1 MRVVAL
7 IVAYLT
13 GSSHG
18 HRTRIDSERGRGN
31 RLQTMLSAD
40 SPSSSR
46 DQASSPLAGLAML
59 LLEFNPVAVG
69 HNPSADYGRLFTIQR
84 PTAIVA
90 RSKQDGPP
98 AKRKSRWV
106 RSEAASMAASTI
118 PIAVEEPIPLTKVS
132 VKQSD
137 AEPSAWS
144 GDLLVLLFWQAAEDS
159 ELVLNEGQAAVDSA
173 FGGALSDLIAEQ
185 EFKGKAG
192 SSAVIALP
200 KDLPARRLAIVGLG
214 KPDDCKPAGAQKLGT
229 ALAAM
234 AKDQKVKTMAV
245 VLPTENALSQTLQQS
260 MLEYALLGLSPDTRY
275 KSKPDEGDNKPPPLE
290 EFELLG
296 GSPSDVAI
304 SRAQKFASGVL
315 LTKGLVNSPPNY
327 LTPSTMAATAEALSR
342 DFPSLDLKILEQE
355 ECAAMCM
362 GAYLGV
368 SQGAKEP
375 PKFIHLTYRPPDGS
389 ASKKIALIGKG
400 LTFDSGGYNIKA
412 GAGSM
417 IEKMKFDMGGAGA
430 VLGAAKT
437 VAQIA
442 PPDVEVHFIV
452 ASCEN
457 MVSAEAMRP
466 GDILTASNNKT
477 IEVINTD
484 AEGRLTLAD
493 ALVYADRLK
502 DVDAIVDI
510 ATLTGACIVALG
522 SDYAAVYC
530 DEEDLLNRLQESASS
545 QGELLWRMPLAPE
558 YNEQLKSPFAD
569 LKNLGGPGG
578 GGSITAALF
587 LKEFIRDKEKGSPDT
602 MWAHMDIAG
611 PVWNDKAGGA
621 TGFGVRTLVG
631 LVESMSGDAK

>member
-1 MRVVAL
+1 MRTVAL

-13 GSSHG
+13 CSSHG
-18 HRTRIDSERGRGN
+18 HKARRGSERGTAGDASKQQRFDVRAG
-31 RLQTMLSAD
+31 
-40 SPSSSR
+40 SR
-46 DQASSPLAGLAML
+46 AGASDALTGLASL
-59 LLEFNPVAVG
+59 LLSFNPATVG
-69 HNPSADYGRLFTIQR
+69 HVPGHGRLFAAQKPSATF
-84 PTAIVA
+84 AG
-90 RSKQDGPP
+90 SKQEGPIG
-98 AKRKSRWV
+98 KRKSRWV
-106 RSEAASMAASTI
+106 RSEAASMAGSAI
-118 PIAVEEPIPLTKVS
+118 PTAVEEPIPLSKVS
-132 VKQSD
+132 IEPSD
-137 AEPSAWS
+137 TEASAWS
-144 GDLLVLLFWQAAEDS
+144 GDLLVLLFWEAAEDS
-159 ELVLNEGQAAVDSA
+159 ELVLDAGQAAVDSA
-173 FGGALSDLIAEQ
+173 LEGALSDLIAEQ
-185 EFKGKAG
+185 EFKGKPG

-200 KDLPARRLAIVGLG
+200 KGSPARRLAVVGLG
-214 KPDDCKPAGAQKLGT
+214 KPDKCKPAGAQKLGT
-229 ALAAM
+229 ALATM
-234 AKDQKVKTMAV
+234 AKDQKVKTMAA
-245 VLPTENALSQTLQQS
+245 VLPAESSLSETLQQS

-290 EFELLG
+290 KFELLG
-296 GSPSDVAI
+296 GSASDVAT
-304 SRAQKFASGVL
+304 SRASKVASGVL
-315 LTKGLVNSPPNY
+315 LTRGLVNSPANY
-327 LTPSTMAATAEALSR
+327 LTPSTMAETAEGLASEYDSLS
-342 DFPSLDLKILEQE
+342 LKILEQKDCE
-355 ECAAMCM
+355 EMGM

-375 PKFIHLTYRPPDGS
+375 PKFIHLTYTPPGGS

-430 VLGAAKT
+430 VLGAART

-442 PPDVEVHFIV
+442 PPGVEVHFIV

-466 GDILTASNNKT
+466 GDILTASNGRT
-477 IEVINTD
+477 IEIINTD

-522 SDYAAVYC
+522 PDYAAVYC
-530 DEEDLLNRLQESASS
+530 DEDDLLNRLQESASS

-558 YNEQLKSPFAD
+558 YGEQLKSPFAD
-569 LKNLGGPGG
+569 LKNLGAPGG

-611 PVWNDKAGGA
+611 PVWNDKQGGA

-631 LVESMSGDAK
+631 LVESMSADAK